1 MKFAQYIGFSII
13 CCLTVSNSISQPL
26 ADGIYATI
34 YAEENQF
41 VIELKHKFTP
51 MTVASFVGLA
61 EGRIGNDAFPPGR
74 PFFDGSSFDRVVPGH
89 VLQGG
94 VPASN
99 KASSAGYTLPNEIS
113 DSLHHNKIGMLGLA
127 NAGPHTGSNIFYITL
142 GDRSYL
148 DGDYTVF
155 GEVICFDTYDI
166 PLNTRIDSVRIIR
179 VGGEAEA
186 YWPDDAML
194 SSLKAQVTG
203 EVEHLERIKQ
213 EEEIKFIRT
222 AYPELITAEEGWQYQ
237 IIAKGKGKPVRKQ
250 ESTKIRFY
258 GTTPAGIAFE
268 SKADGTTSWGKDGS
282 QGEYFSYNSTTTINS
297 GFDQA
302 IAEMRPGASY
312 ILVLNPEFAYG
323 TAGYYPPQRAG
334 ELRFHFS
341 PNTTIIYHIEI
352 AR

>member
-1 MKFAQYIGFSII
+1 MKFVQYIGFSII
-13 CCLTVSNSISQPL
+13 CCLAVSNSVGQPL

-34 YAEENQF
+34 FAEENQF
-41 VIELKHKFTP
+41 VIELKHELTP

-61 EGRIGNDAFPPGR
+61 EGSISNDAFPPGR

-94 VPASN
+94 VPASD
-99 KASSAGYTLPNEIS
+99 KASNTGYTLPNEIS
-113 DSLHHNKIGMLGLA
+113 DSLHHDKIGMFGLA

-166 PLNTRIDSVRIIR
+166 PLNTTIDSVRIIR
-179 VGGEAEA
+179 VGREAEA

-194 SSLKAQVTG
+194 NSLRAKVIS
-203 EVEHLERIKQ
+203 EVEHLEQIKQ
-213 EEEIKFIRT
+213 AEEIKFIRT
-222 AYPELITAEEGWQYQ
+222 EYPDLLTSEEGWQYQ

-250 ESTKIRFY
+250 EAVKVRYY
-258 GTTPAGIAFE
+258 GVTPQGLAFE
-268 SKADGTTSWGKDGS
+268 SKADGTTSWRIDKS
-282 QGEYFSYNSTTTINS
+282 EGEYFAYSSGTNINA
-297 GFDQA
+297 GFEQA
-302 IAEMRPGASY
+302 IAEMRPGAKY
-312 ILVLNPEFAYG
+312 VLVLSPEFAYG
-323 TAGYYPPQRAG
+323 TGGYYPPQRPS
-334 ELRFHFS
+334 EERFHFS
-341 PNTTIIYHIEI
+341 PNTTLIYHIEI